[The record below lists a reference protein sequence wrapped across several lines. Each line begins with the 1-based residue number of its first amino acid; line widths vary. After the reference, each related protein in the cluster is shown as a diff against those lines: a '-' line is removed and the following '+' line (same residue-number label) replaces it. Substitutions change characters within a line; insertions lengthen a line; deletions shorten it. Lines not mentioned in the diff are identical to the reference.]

1 MIHCRIRSTAWLL
14 AALAA
19 AFALNAGAAERYGP
33 LDTRLAPK
41 VLDTKSRPPSAAPGG
56 AAQPSAGERPAGTPD
71 PTYYKRSLL
80 DEKPYIVTQVE
91 PAYPSGAPP
100 TGGKAR
106 IRLFINERGLVDDIK
121 VEESTPIARF
131 GQVAAEAFKSAQFAP
146 GKRAGNA
153 VKSQVLIEVEFH
165 ALVPKAAK

>member
-1 MIHCRIRSTAWLL
+1 MTDSRIRGAARFL
-14 AALAA
+14 AVLAA
-19 AFALNAGAAERYGP
+19 AIALNAGAAEQYGP

-41 VLDTKSRPPSAAPGG
+41 VIDAKSRPPSAAPAGD
-56 AAQPSAGERPAGTPD
+56 AQASAGERPAGTPD

-80 DEKPYIVTQVE
+80 DEKPYIVTHVE

-121 VEESTPIARF
+121 VEQSTPIARF

-153 VKSQVLIEVEFH
+153 VKSQILIELEFH
-165 ALVPKAAK
+165 PLMPQQKR

>member
-1 MIHCRIRSTAWLL
+1 MTHSRIRCAARVLAVL
-14 AALAA
+14 AATI
-19 AFALNAGAAERYGP
+19 ALNASAADRYGP

-41 VLDTKSRPPSAAPGG
+41 VLDPKSRPPNAAPAGDVQ
-56 AAQPSAGERPAGTPD
+56 ASTGERPAGTPD

-91 PAYPSGAPP
+91 PVYPSGAPP

-121 VEESTPIARF
+121 VEQSAPIARF